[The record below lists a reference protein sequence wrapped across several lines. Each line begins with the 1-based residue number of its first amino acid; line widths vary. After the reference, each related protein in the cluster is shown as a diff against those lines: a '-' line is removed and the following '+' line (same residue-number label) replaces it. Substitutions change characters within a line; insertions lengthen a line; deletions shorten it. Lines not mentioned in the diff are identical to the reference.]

1 LENQADLSARIERLR
16 KEIWWTK
23 CLAAVSILCFAAL
36 SIASWMRHPNSVEAK
51 EFLVKDR
58 AGNLVARLGQDKFG
72 VTCLT
77 LTAKKDVSI
86 ASLCVQD
93 DEGSLL
99 DLHNLKSESRAML
112 TPGFNMIEPAGHFQP
127 ALIINAGSNDPF
139 LHINLGRETT
149 LVMGDGSKESVAIS
163 SIPENPKITLFGADQ
178 KPIWSTH

>member
-1 LENQADLSARIERLR
+1 LENQLDLSARIEKLR
-16 KEIWWTK
+16 TEIWWSRF
-23 CLAAVSILCFAAL
+23 LAAISILCIAAL
-36 SIASWMRHPNSVEAK
+36 SVANWMRHPKSVEAN

-58 AGNLVARLGQDKFG
+58 AGNLVARLGQDKLG

-77 LTAKKDVSI
+77 LTAKQNVSV

-99 DLHNLKSESRAML
+99 DLHNLNSESRATL
-112 TPGFNMIEPAGHFQP
+112 TPGFNMFEGGGQFQP

-139 LHINLGRETT
+139 LHINLGKETT

-163 SIPENPKITLFGADQ
+163 SMPENPKITLFGADQ